1 MGKPVLYGFEEYAT
15 SFGGSGIFDTGTWFH
30 SYCRG
35 SHFSPKYYVPAQL
48 IGADENADFY
58 TLDIK
63 ERPELLETA
72 KNVYVYPGCTIPRD
86 LVMTKYKKKLNPWE
100 ADVVVLPDNGHEFS
114 MENLAAFM
122 STNNTLLLFSMEYI
136 ISHDPRE
143 TLMDKLRDTPVGTK
157 LGSLV
162 NPNVDNLSG
171 HKDDELVFIGKVV
184 EFDSKRKYGMDIA
197 LGTLPSD
204 KIVYE
209 NTLLHTLGSESNAP
223 DFESMKSIGEM
234 LGSQDSSMVITG
246 LKALAALD
254 YARFPQ
260 STITVLNR
268 TGMWRY
274 NSAMNAT
281 AVKYMLTHLGYYRN
295 KYFTYRSRHISQED
309 YDLTKQLIMHFD
321 KLNEKEYLE
330 SCYTLPFVYVDS
342 NNNAFPRLLSSE

>member
-1 MGKPVLYGFEEYAT
+1 MGKPVLYGFEECAT
-15 SFGGSGIFDTGTWFH
+15 SFGGSGIFDNSTWFH
-30 SYCRG
+30 SYYG
-35 SHFSPKYYVPAQL
+35 GGHSPSEYYVPAQL
-48 IGADENADFY
+48 IGADKNADIY

-63 ERPELLETA
+63 EHPELLETA

-86 LVMTKYKKKLNPWE
+86 LIMTKYKKKLNPWE
-100 ADVVVLPDNGHEFS
+100 ADVVVLPDNGHEFG
-114 MENLAAFM
+114 MKNLAAFM
-122 STNNTLLLFSMEYI
+122 STNNTLLLFSMDYI
-136 ISHDPRE
+136 INYDPWVI
-143 TLMDKLRDTPVGTK
+143 LMDKLKDTPMGTK

-162 NPNVDNLSG
+162 NPNVDNLSW
-171 HKDDELVFIGKVV
+171 HKDDELVFIGKTV
-184 EFDSKRKYGMDIA
+184 EFDSKHKYGVDLA
-197 LGTLPSD
+197 FGTLPRD

-209 NTLLHTLGSESNAP
+209 NTLLRTLGSDSNAP

-234 LGSQDSSMVITG
+234 LDSQDSSMVTTG

-274 NSAMNAT
+274 NSTMNAT

-295 KYFTYRSRHISQED
+295 RYFTYRSRYISQKD

-321 KLNEKEYLE
+321 KLNEKGYLE